1 MTPPLII
8 SLVFLLASGI
18 ASHAEKPPT
27 FTPPLAVAVYDF
39 NDTDKNLSGLGGK
52 VTTLVTANL
61 TTETNLVMLE
71 RADLSKVLNEQA
83 FDISGIVSSDAAAT
97 IGQVTGVKVLVA
109 GQIIPT
115 GPNRVV
121 LVANIIGTETSRL
134 FTATAEGSTEKLL
147 DLTGD
152 LSRKIARTIIA
163 QATNLVN
170 PPAESREQ
178 RIARII
184 ASIAGPNRPS
194 VSVKISSYNGQG
206 HSWDNFTAIGELS
219 SILLKAGFVVVDEGS
234 DAKPD
239 VEITGFCDG
248 STGLPR
254 GGLITARVNVDLKVH
269 ERRTR
274 RIICYERQESTAI
287 DIGAS
292 TAGSVATIKAVDEL
306 AARIVLL
313 LAK

>member
-1 MTPPLII
+1 MIGLG
-8 SLVFLLASGI
+8 VLLGLGGPAL
-18 ASHAEKPPT
+18 AEKLT
-27 FTPPLAVAVYDF
+27 TTPPLAVAVYDF
-39 NDTDKNLSGLGGK
+39 SDADRGAGNLGAK
-52 VTTLVTANL
+52 VTALVTANL

-109 GQIIPT
+109 GQIIAT
-115 GPNRVV
+115 GPNRVI

-170 PPAESREQ
+170 STPESREQ
-178 RIARII
+178 RITRII
-184 ASIAGPNRPS
+184 TTIAGTNRPS
-194 VSVKISSYNGQG
+194 VSVKISSFNGQG
-206 HSWDNFTAIGELS
+206 HSWDNLTAMGELS
-219 SILLKAGFVVVDEGS
+219 AILLKANFTVVDEGS
-234 DAKPD
+234 DVKPD
-239 VEITGFCDG
+239 VEIIGLCDG

-254 GGLITARVNVDLKVH
+254 GGLITARVNVDLKVQ

-287 DIGAS
+287 DLGTS
-292 TAGSVATIKAVDEL
+292 TAGAAATIKAVDEL
-306 AARIVLL
+306 AARIVPLL
-313 LAK
+313 TK